1 MYLHFELPFKCF
13 KRSFHSLVWTFY
25 YAKCVCLWLAP
36 SGPVSEANCHS
47 SLDERCS
54 MKPPLAT
61 CLRSRGR
68 CIEPCAPQLKDNLLR
83 CRRRLLWISKLA
95 EAKSTRSANALSLS
109 VYRTLSLF
117 LSLSSFVSR
126 SIESGGGVADV
137 WGKCLGHNCSRLG
150 RVIDTLM
157 RRQRLGVCN
166 THTHARIL
174 LGIVYAK
181 RR

>member
-1 MYLHFELPFKCF
+1 M
-13 KRSFHSLVWTFY
+13 
-25 YAKCVCLWLAP
+25 CVCLWLAP

-47 SLDERCS
+47 PLDERCS

-61 CLRSRGR
+61 CFRSRGR

-117 LSLSSFVSR
+117 LSLSSFVSC